1 MIRMA
6 LEALFNFFATNPV
19 GGGLTSAG
27 ICVLLGTA
35 FMEDPRAGLVVGLP
49 VRIVVGG
56 VAYLLPS

>member
-6 LEALFNFFATNPV
+6 LEAIFNFLAMNPV

-27 ICVLLGTA
+27 ICALLGTL
-35 FMEDPRAGLVVGLP
+35 FIEDPRAGLVVGLP
-49 VRIVVGG
+49 VGIVVGG